1 MIREALDAWRCLR
14 APRLPAEELARR
26 RDARLRELVR
36 HAYGRVRYY
45 RRLFDA
51 AGVSPDDIRTV
62 ADLARLP
69 VTTRRDLK
77 RAGAEALADDAP
89 TGGDRVIVRTSGTS
103 GEPIEIVATRREIA
117 RRRTTDFRALLAAGV
132 GARDVI
138 AIVGPEHERAPS
150 LHDRLGAFRTG
161 IVPGALPATEQIR
174 RLARLRPTVLWIYP
188 TVLCAILHEVGDRFA
203 AVCRPRMM
211 ITSSEVFDPVLRGR
225 VEALVAAP
233 AFNFYGSNEVGRIA
247 QECPAH
253 DGLHVNADRLI
264 VEVVDAEGR
273 PADGEGEV
281 VVTSLDAHAMP
292 FLRYR
297 LGDRAATIGG
307 PCACG
312 SSFPRLAAPSGRAWE
327 VVRLPSG
334 RRLSPVAFQV
344 VLRSFGGIEQYRI
357 VQRALDRID
366 VTIVPGPAFAAD
378 ALDALKA
385 RLAAAL
391 GEPIGLDVGLSGFMT
406 PEGRKFKVFES
417 KLPPGE

>member
-1 MIREALDAWRCLR
+1 
-14 APRLPAEELARR
+14 
-26 RDARLRELVR
+26 
-36 HAYGRVRYY
+36 
-45 RRLFDA
+45 
-51 AGVSPDDIRTV
+51 
-62 ADLARLP
+62 
-69 VTTRRDLK
+69 
-77 RAGAEALADDAP
+77 
-89 TGGDRVIVRTSGTS
+89 
-103 GEPIEIVATRREIA
+103 
-117 RRRTTDFRALLAAGV
+117 
-132 GARDVI
+132 
-138 AIVGPEHERAPS
+138 
-150 LHDRLGAFRTG
+150 
-161 IVPGALPATEQIR
+161 
-174 RLARLRPTVLWIYP
+174 
-188 TVLCAILHEVGDRFA
+188 VLCAILHEVGDRFA

-366 VTIVPGPAFAAD
+366 VAIVPGRAFAAD

-385 RLAAAL
+385 SLAAAL
-391 GEPIGLDVGLSGFMT
+391 GEPIGLEVGLSGFMT